1 MNDSRTPWD
10 VVAAADASRTIPP
23 MSTTGPAR
31 DLVVV
36 AMAITLLSTLVEGP
50 AIWLLAGVLLAA
62 VLFGTLQVLGD
73 GVTTAAA
80 PGVPIEAL
88 LAPGVT
94 ALAILGSLRL
104 VPTGLLLVPAILVG
118 AWLLLRV
125 LGMEARVL
133 ASPSGPSG
141 ADRTAVVGTGLV
153 VGFLAFLGSAALVP
167 GSLPEPG
174 TVAIAPTGAQLATLA
189 ASDAVIAF
197 LLGYRVAALRTS
209 NLRDVAWFALTSAI
223 VVAIGAV
230 ALRVMDLPR
239 LLGPALLVL
248 VFFLWDTVHASSAT
262 RRRDRRRL
270 WETIL
275 LAVLGLLVVAWSV
288 RLHP

>member
-1 MNDSRTPWD
+1 
-10 VVAAADASRTIPP
+10 

-31 DLVVV
+31 DLVTV
-36 AMAITLLSTLVEGP
+36 AMAVALLSTLVEGP
-50 AIWLLAGVLLAA
+50 AIWLVAGLLLAA
-62 VLFGTLQVLGD
+62 VLFGTLQVLGE
-73 GVTTAAA
+73 GVATAAG

-88 LAPGVT
+88 FTPGVT
-94 ALAILGSLRL
+94 ALAILGGLRL
-104 VPTGLLLVPAILVG
+104 VPVGVLLIPAILAG
-118 AWLLLRV
+118 AWLLLRI

-133 ASPSGPSG
+133 ASQTGPSA
-141 ADRTAVVGTGLV
+141 ADRTAVVGSGLI

-174 TVAIAPTGAQLATLA
+174 TVGLGPTGAQLATLA
-189 ASDAVIAF
+189 GADALIAF
-197 LLGYRVAALRTS
+197 LLGYRAAALRTS

-230 ALRVMDLPR
+230 ALRVLGLPR

-248 VFFLWDTVHASSAT
+248 VFFLWDAVHGTSPT
-262 RRRDRRRL
+262 RRRDGRRL

-275 LAVLGLLVVAWSV
+275 LAILGLLVVAWSI
-288 RLHP
+288 RLQP